1 VSSRGGWYLARAVPS
16 ILTAVRDLDRARQI
30 AVVLVRHGF
39 GEVAARLGL
48 SSMGAKSDPEPTS
61 GSALAAVGD
70 RATLAQRLRMVL
82 TDLGPSFVKLGQ
94 IASTRPDLI
103 PGDVILELKK
113 LQDAVPPFSSEDARA
128 IIEEQLGAPVN
139 EVFADFEDKPMASAS
154 IGQVHKAKLRTPEG
168 EVPVVVK
175 VQRPNVAQTIER
187 DVDLLYWFAHAL
199 ERAIPETKTYSP
211 TDLVKEFDRSITA
224 EIDFVQEAENAQR
237 FAKNFEGH
245 EAIRFP
251 AIYKGA
257 SGKKVLTMEFFD
269 GPKIDRATAKGFDG
283 KIIAARSVDVIIKM
297 IFEDGFF
304 HADPHPGNIL
314 VLGTPEAPVLGM
326 LDLGLIGH
334 LSPLMRD
341 RAIDLMVA
349 AVREDYEGIA
359 DALYA
364 MGKPNRKVDQAA
376 YRADVAT
383 LARKYLGKSLKD
395 IEMSGLIT
403 DLVQGAIRHGIDMP
417 PDFLMVGK
425 ALMTIEGIGRQ
436 LDPNLD
442 VFNAA
447 KPHFL
452 RLLAKRYSPEKVSG
466 DLLRAAVRM
475 SGLAGTMP
483 EQVGEIL
490 EDLRK
495 GHLSMKTVDPGL
507 PLAAERLGKQV
518 YTGLTVASMV
528 FAGGLLLATDKHVWL
543 GYLLFVGAGATAF
556 FHQIRQWWTGSQFRG
571 GRG

>member
-1 VSSRGGWYLARAVPS
+1 MPS

-48 SSMGAKSDPEPTS
+48 SSDAPGAGTS
-61 GSALAAVGD
+61 AAGD
-70 RATLAQRLRMVL
+70 RATVATRLRLVL
-82 TDLGPSFVKLGQ
+82 TELGPSFVKLGQ

-103 PGDVILELKK
+103 PADVIAELKK
-113 LQDAVPPFSSEDARA
+113 LQDAVPPFPSDQARA
-128 IIEEQLGAPVN
+128 IVEEQLGAPVD
-139 EVFADFEDKPMASAS
+139 EVFTAFEDTPMASAS
-154 IGQVHKAKLRTPEG
+154 IGQVHRARLRTPEG
-168 EVPVVVK
+168 EVQVVVK

-199 ERAIPETKTYSP
+199 ERAIPETRTYSP

-245 EAIRFP
+245 ESVRFP
-251 AIYKGA
+251 LIYRQQ
-257 SGKKVLTMEFFD
+257 SGRKVLTMEFFD
-269 GPKIDRATAKGFDG
+269 GLKLDRALAQGFDG
-283 KIIAARSVDVIIKM
+283 KVIAARAVDVIVKM
-297 IFEDGFF
+297 AFEDGFF

-314 VLGTPEAPVLGM
+314 VLGTPEAPILGM
-326 LDLGLIGH
+326 LDLGLVGH
-334 LSPLMRD
+334 LSPVMRD

-349 AVREDYEGIA
+349 AIREDYDGIA

-364 MGKPNRKVDQAA
+364 LGKPTRKVDQAA
-376 YRADVAT
+376 YRADVSS
-383 LARKYLGKSLKD
+383 LARKYLGKSLRE
-395 IEMSGLIT
+395 IEISALVT
-403 DLVQGAIRHGIDMP
+403 DLIQGATRHGIDMP

-425 ALMTIEGIGRQ
+425 SLMTIEGIGRQ
-436 LDPNLD
+436 LDPDLD
-442 VFNAA
+442 VFSAA
-447 KPHFL
+447 RPHFL
-452 RLLAKRYSPEKVSG
+452 RLLARRYAPEKVSG

-483 EQVGEIL
+483 EQIGEIL

-495 GHLSMKTVDPGL
+495 GHLSMKTEDPGL
-507 PLAAERLGKQV
+507 PLAAERLGKQL

-528 FAGGLLLATDKHVWL
+528 FAGGMLLASDRHVWL
-543 GYLLFVGAGATAF
+543 GYLLFVTAAATAF
-556 FHQIRQWWTGSQFRG
+556 FHQIRQWWTGAQFRG
-571 GRG
+571 GRS

>member
-1 VSSRGGWYLARAVPS
+1 MPS
-16 ILTAVRDLDRARQI
+16 IFTAVRDLDRARQI

-39 GEVAARLGL
+39 GEVASRLGL
-48 SSMGAKSDPEPTS
+48 SSAGGPSKSNE
-61 GSALAAVGD
+61 GSESSPAGD

-103 PGDVILELKK
+103 PADVIAELKK
-113 LQDAVPPFSSEDARA
+113 LQDAVPPFSAEEARA
-128 IIEEQLGAPVN
+128 IVEEQLGAPIH
-139 EVFADFEDKPMASAS
+139 EVFSSFDDEPMASAS
-154 IGQVHKAKLRTPEG
+154 IGQVHKATLRSAEG
-168 EVPVVVK
+168 DIPVVVK
-175 VQRPNVAQTIER
+175 VQRPNVAQTIAR

-199 ERAIPETKTYSP
+199 ERAFPESKTYSP
-211 TDLVKEFDRSITA
+211 TDLVREFDRAITA
-224 EIDFVQEAENAQR
+224 EIDFVQEADNAVR

-251 AIYKGA
+251 VIYKRA
-257 SGKKVLTMEFFD
+257 SGRKVLTMEYFS
-269 GPKIDRATAKGFDG
+269 GPKIDRAKEHGFDG
-283 KIIAARSVDVIIKM
+283 KVIAARSVDVIIKM

-326 LDLGLIGH
+326 LDLGLVGH
-334 LSPLMRD
+334 LSPLMRE

-349 AVREDYEGIA
+349 AVREDYEAIA

-364 MGKPNRKVDQAA
+364 MGKPHRKVDQVA
-376 YRADVAT
+376 YRADVAM

-395 IEMSGLIT
+395 IEMSSLIT
-403 DLVQGAIRHGIDMP
+403 DLVRGAIRHGIDMP

-425 ALMTIEGIGRQ
+425 ALMTLEGIGRQ
-436 LDPNLD
+436 LDPDLD
-442 VFNAA
+442 VFSAA

-518 YTGLTVASMV
+518 YTGLTVASMI
-528 FAGGLLLATDKHVWL
+528 FAGGLLLATDRHVWL
-543 GYLLFVGAGATAF
+543 AYLLFLGAVATAF
-556 FHQIRQWWTGSQFRG
+556 FHQIRQWWTGAQLRS
-571 GRG
+571 GRN

>member
-1 VSSRGGWYLARAVPS
+1 
-16 ILTAVRDLDRARQI
+16 
-30 AVVLVRHGF
+30 
-39 GEVAARLGL
+39 
-48 SSMGAKSDPEPTS
+48 
-61 GSALAAVGD
+61 
-70 RATLAQRLRMVL
+70 
-82 TDLGPSFVKLGQ
+82 
-94 IASTRPDLI
+94 
-103 PGDVILELKK
+103 
-113 LQDAVPPFSSEDARA
+113 
-128 IIEEQLGAPVN
+128 
-139 EVFADFEDKPMASAS
+139 
-154 IGQVHKAKLRTPEG
+154 
-168 EVPVVVK
+168 
-175 VQRPNVAQTIER
+175 
-187 DVDLLYWFAHAL
+187 
-199 ERAIPETKTYSP
+199 
-211 TDLVKEFDRSITA
+211 
-224 EIDFVQEAENAQR
+224 
-237 FAKNFEGH
+237 
-245 EAIRFP
+245 
-251 AIYKGA
+251 
-257 SGKKVLTMEFFD
+257 
-269 GPKIDRATAKGFDG
+269 
-283 KIIAARSVDVIIKM
+283 VIIKM

-304 HADPHPGNIL
+304 HADPHPGNVL

-326 LDLGLIGH
+326 LDLGLVGH

-349 AVREDYEGIA
+349 AVREDYEAIA

-376 YRADVAT
+376 YRADVAM

-395 IEMSGLIT
+395 IEMSALIT
-403 DLVQGAIRHGIDMP
+403 DLIQGAIRHGIDMP

-425 ALMTIEGIGRQ
+425 ALMTLEGIGRQ
-436 LDPNLD
+436 LDPDLD

-466 DLLRAAVRM
+466 DILRAAVRM

-507 PLAAERLGKQV
+507 PVAAERLGKQV

-528 FAGGLLLATDKHVWL
+528 FAGGLLLATDKHIWL

-556 FHQIRQWWTGSQFRG
+556 FHQIRQWWTGTQLRS
-571 GRG
+571 GRS

>member
-1 VSSRGGWYLARAVPS
+1 VPS

-48 SSMGAKSDPEPTS
+48 SSDPPGAHP
-61 GSALAAVGD
+61 SAAGD
-70 RATLAQRLRMVL
+70 RATVATRLRLVL
-82 TDLGPSFVKLGQ
+82 TELGPSFVKLGQ

-103 PGDVILELKK
+103 PADVIAELKK
-113 LQDAVPPFSSEDARA
+113 LQDAVPPFASEQARA
-128 IIEEQLGAPVN
+128 IIEEQLGAPVA
-139 EVFADFEDKPMASAS
+139 EVFTAFEDTPMASAS
-154 IGQVHKAKLRTPEG
+154 IGQVHRARLRTAEG
-168 EVPVVVK
+168 EAQVVVK

-245 EAIRFP
+245 EAVRFP
-251 AIYKGA
+251 VIHRQQ
-257 SGKKVLTMEFFD
+257 SGRKVLTMEFFD
-269 GPKIDRATAKGFDG
+269 GLKLDRALAQGFDG
-283 KIIAARSVDVIIKM
+283 KVIAARAVDVIIKM
-297 IFEDGFF
+297 AFEDGFF

-314 VLGTPEAPVLGM
+314 MLGTPEAPVLGM
-326 LDLGLIGH
+326 LDLGLVGH
-334 LSPLMRD
+334 LSPVMRD

-349 AVREDYEGIA
+349 AIREDYDGLA

-364 MGKPNRKVDQAA
+364 LGKPTRKVDQAA
-376 YRADVAT
+376 YRADVAS
-383 LARKYLGKSLKD
+383 LARKYLGKSLRE
-395 IEMSGLIT
+395 IEISALVT
-403 DLVQGAIRHGIDMP
+403 DLIQGAMRHGIDMP

-425 ALMTIEGIGRQ
+425 SLMTIEGIGRQ
-436 LDPNLD
+436 LDPDLD
-442 VFNAA
+442 VFSAA
-447 KPHFL
+447 RPHFL
-452 RLLAKRYSPEKVSG
+452 RLLARRYAPEKVSG
-466 DLLRAAVRM
+466 DLLRAAMRM

-483 EQVGEIL
+483 EQIGEIL

-495 GHLSMKTVDPGL
+495 GHLSMKTEDPGL
-507 PLAAERLGKQV
+507 PLAAERLGKQL

-528 FAGGLLLATDKHVWL
+528 FAGGLLLAADRHVWL
-543 GYLLFVGAGATAF
+543 GYLLFLTAAVTAF
-556 FHQIRQWWTGSQFRG
+556 FHQIRQWWTGAQLRG
-571 GRG
+571 GRS

>member
-1 VSSRGGWYLARAVPS
+1 MPS

-48 SSMGAKSDPEPTS
+48 SSDPPGAHP
-61 GSALAAVGD
+61 SAAGD
-70 RATLAQRLRMVL
+70 RATVATRLRLVL
-82 TDLGPSFVKLGQ
+82 TELGPSFVKLGQ

-103 PGDVILELKK
+103 PADVIAELKK
-113 LQDAVPPFSSEDARA
+113 LQDAVPPFASEQARA
-128 IIEEQLGAPVN
+128 IIEEQLGAPVA
-139 EVFADFEDKPMASAS
+139 EVFTAFEDTPMASAS
-154 IGQVHKAKLRTPEG
+154 IGQVHRARLRTAEG
-168 EVPVVVK
+168 EAQVVVK

-245 EAIRFP
+245 EAVRFP
-251 AIYKGA
+251 VIHRQQ
-257 SGKKVLTMEFFD
+257 SGRKVLTMEFFD
-269 GPKIDRATAKGFDG
+269 GLKLDRALAQGFDG
-283 KIIAARSVDVIIKM
+283 KVIAARAVDVIIKM
-297 IFEDGFF
+297 AFEDGFF

-314 VLGTPEAPVLGM
+314 MLGTPEAPVLGM
-326 LDLGLIGH
+326 LDLGLVGH
-334 LSPLMRD
+334 LSPVMRD

-349 AVREDYEGIA
+349 AIREDYDGLA

-364 MGKPNRKVDQAA
+364 LGKPTRKVDQAA
-376 YRADVAT
+376 YRADVAS
-383 LARKYLGKSLKD
+383 LARKYLGKSLRE
-395 IEMSGLIT
+395 IEISALVT
-403 DLVQGAIRHGIDMP
+403 DLIQGAMRHGIDMP

-425 ALMTIEGIGRQ
+425 SLMTIEGIGRQ
-436 LDPNLD
+436 LDPDLD
-442 VFNAA
+442 VFSAA
-447 KPHFL
+447 RPHFL
-452 RLLAKRYSPEKVSG
+452 RLLARRYAPEKVSG
-466 DLLRAAVRM
+466 DLLRAAMRM

-483 EQVGEIL
+483 EQIGEIL

-495 GHLSMKTVDPGL
+495 GHLSMKTEDPGL
-507 PLAAERLGKQV
+507 PLAAERLGKQL

-528 FAGGLLLATDKHVWL
+528 FAGGLLLAADRHVWL
-543 GYLLFVGAGATAF
+543 GYLLFLTAAVTAF
-556 FHQIRQWWTGSQFRG
+556 FHQIRQWWTGAQLRG
-571 GRG
+571 GRS

>member
-1 VSSRGGWYLARAVPS
+1 MPS

-39 GEVAARLGL
+39 GEVVTRLGL
-48 SSMGAKSDPEPTS
+48 SSGTAPKSDAEPSSSTS
-61 GSALAAVGD
+61 PVGD

-103 PGDVILELKK
+103 PPDVIAELKK

-128 IIEEQLGAPVN
+128 IIEEQLGAPVS
-139 EVFADFEDKPMASAS
+139 EVFATFEDKPMASAS
-154 IGQVHKAKLRTPEG
+154 IGQVHKATLRSPDG
-168 EVPVVVK
+168 DVPVVVK

-199 ERAIPETKTYSP
+199 ERAFPETKTYSP
-211 TDLVKEFDRSITA
+211 TDLVREFDRSITA

-251 AIYKGA
+251 TIHKKA
-257 SGKKVLTMEFFD
+257 SSKKILTMEFFD
-269 GPKIDRATAKGFDG
+269 GPKIDRAKDRGFDG
-283 KIIAARSVDVIIKM
+283 KVIAARSVDVIIKM

-304 HADPHPGNIL
+304 HADPHPGNVL
-314 VLGTPEAPVLGM
+314 VLGTPEAPILGM
-326 LDLGLIGH
+326 LDLGLVGH

-349 AVREDYEGIA
+349 AVREDYEAIA

-364 MGKPNRKVDQAA
+364 MGKPNRKVDQVA
-376 YRADVAT
+376 YRADVAM

-395 IEMSGLIT
+395 IEMSALIT
-403 DLVQGAIRHGIDMP
+403 DLIQGAIRHGIDMP

-425 ALMTIEGIGRQ
+425 SLMTLEGIGRQ
-436 LDPNLD
+436 LDPDLD

-528 FAGGLLLATDKHVWL
+528 FAGGLLLATDRHVWL
-543 GYLLFVGAGATAF
+543 GYLLFVGAGVTAF
-556 FHQIRQWWTGSQFRG
+556 FHQIRQWWTGTQLRS

>member
-1 VSSRGGWYLARAVPS
+1 MPS

-30 AVVLVRHGF
+30 AIVLVRHGF
-39 GEVAARLGL
+39 GEVATRLGL
-48 SSMGAKSDPEPTS
+48 SSLGAIKSEEGAASSPT
-61 GSALAAVGD
+61 GD
-70 RATLAQRLRMVL
+70 RSTLAQRLRMVL

-103 PGDVILELKK
+103 PPDIVAELKK
-113 LQDAVPPFSSEDARA
+113 LQDSVPPFSSEEARA
-128 IIEEQLGAPVN
+128 IIEEQLGAPVS
-139 EVFADFEDKPMASAS
+139 EVFSQFEDTPMASAS
-154 IGQVHKAKLRTPEG
+154 IGQVHKATLRAEDG
-168 EVPVVVK
+168 EHAVVVK

-199 ERAIPETKTYSP
+199 ERAFPESKTYSP
-211 TDLVKEFDRSITA
+211 TDLVREFDRSITA

-251 AIYKGA
+251 AIHRKA
-257 SGKKVLTMEFFD
+257 SGRKVITMEFFA
-269 GPKIDRATAKGFDG
+269 GPKIDRAKEHGFDG
-283 KIIAARSVDVIIKM
+283 KVIAARAVDVIIKM

-304 HADPHPGNIL
+304 HADPHPGNVL

-326 LDLGLIGH
+326 LDLGLVGH

-364 MGKPNRKVDQAA
+364 MGKPNRKVDQVA
-376 YRADVAT
+376 YRADVAM
-383 LARKYLGKSLKD
+383 LSRKYLGKSLKD
-395 IEMSGLIT
+395 IEMSALIS

-425 ALMTIEGIGRQ
+425 ALMTLEGIGRQ
-436 LDPNLD
+436 LDPDLD

-466 DLLRAAVRM
+466 DLLRAAMRM

-507 PLAAERLGKQV
+507 PIAAERLGKQV

-528 FAGGLLLATDKHVWL
+528 FAGGLLLATDRHVWL

-556 FHQIRQWWTGSQFRG
+556 FHQIRQWWTGTQLRS
-571 GRG
+571 GRS

>member
-1 VSSRGGWYLARAVPS
+1 VPS

-30 AVVLVRHGF
+30 AIVLVRHGF
-39 GEVAARLGL
+39 GEVATRLGL
-48 SSMGAKSDPEPTS
+48 SSLGAIKSEEGAASSPT
-61 GSALAAVGD
+61 GD
-70 RATLAQRLRMVL
+70 RSTLAQRLRMVL

-103 PGDVILELKK
+103 PPDIVAELKK
-113 LQDAVPPFSSEDARA
+113 LQDSVPPFSSEEARA
-128 IIEEQLGAPVN
+128 IIEEQLGAPVS
-139 EVFADFEDKPMASAS
+139 EVFSQFEDTPMASAS
-154 IGQVHKAKLRTPEG
+154 IGQVHKATLRAEDG
-168 EVPVVVK
+168 EHAVVVK

-199 ERAIPETKTYSP
+199 ERAFPESKTYSP
-211 TDLVKEFDRSITA
+211 TDLVREFDRSITA

-251 AIYKGA
+251 AIHRKA
-257 SGKKVLTMEFFD
+257 SGRKVITMEFFA
-269 GPKIDRATAKGFDG
+269 GPKIDRAKEHGFDG
-283 KIIAARSVDVIIKM
+283 KVIAARAVDVIIKM

-304 HADPHPGNIL
+304 HADPHPGNVL

-326 LDLGLIGH
+326 LDLGLVGH

-364 MGKPNRKVDQAA
+364 MGKPNRKVDQVA
-376 YRADVAT
+376 YRADVAM
-383 LARKYLGKSLKD
+383 LSRKYLGKSLKD
-395 IEMSGLIT
+395 IEMSALIS

-425 ALMTIEGIGRQ
+425 ALMTLEGIGRQ
-436 LDPNLD
+436 LDPDLD

-466 DLLRAAVRM
+466 DLLRAAMRM

-507 PLAAERLGKQV
+507 PIAAERLGKQV

-528 FAGGLLLATDKHVWL
+528 FAGGLLLATDRHVWL

-556 FHQIRQWWTGSQFRG
+556 FHQIRQWWTGTQLRS
-571 GRG
+571 GRS

>member
-1 VSSRGGWYLARAVPS
+1 MPS

-30 AVVLVRHGF
+30 AVILAKHGF
-39 GEVAARLGL
+39 GEVVSRLGL
-48 SSMGAKSDPEPTS
+48 GTNKTETSSTS
-61 GSALAAVGD
+61 VAGGTSAVGD
-70 RATLAQRLRMVL
+70 RATVATRLRLVL
-82 TDLGPSFVKLGQ
+82 TELGPSFVKLGQ

-103 PGDVILELKK
+103 PQDVIKELKK
-113 LQDAVPPFSSEDARA
+113 LQDAVPAFSSQDARA
-128 IIEEQLGAPVN
+128 IIEEQLGAPIS
-139 EVFADFEDKPMASAS
+139 EVYLKFEDAPMASAS
-154 IGQVHKAKLRTPEG
+154 IGQVHKATLRTPEG
-168 EVPVVVK
+168 AEVAVVVK

-199 ERAIPETKTYSP
+199 ERAIPETRTYSP

-224 EIDFVQEAENAQR
+224 ELDFVQEGENATH
-237 FAKNFEGH
+237 FAKNFEGSQT
-245 EAIRFP
+245 IRFP
-251 AIYKGA
+251 AIYKQA
-257 SGKKVLTMEFFD
+257 SGKKVLTMEFFE
-269 GPKIDRATAKGFDG
+269 GPKIDRAQAAGFDG
-283 KIIAARSVDVIIKM
+283 KLIAARSVESIIKM

-314 VLGTPEAPVLGM
+314 VLGTPEAPILGM
-326 LDLGLIGH
+326 LDLGLVGH
-334 LSPLMRD
+334 LSPIMRD

-349 AVREDYEGIA
+349 AVREDYDSIA
-359 DALYA
+359 DALYS

-395 IEMSGLIT
+395 IEMSALIT
-403 DLVQGAIRHGIDMP
+403 DLIQGAIRHGIDMP

-425 ALMTIEGIGRQ
+425 TLMTMEGIGRQ
-436 LDPNLD
+436 LDPDLD
-442 VFNAA
+442 VFSAA

-483 EQVGEIL
+483 EQLGEIL

-507 PLAAERLGKQV
+507 PMAAERLGKQV
-518 YTGLTVASMV
+518 YTGLTVSSMV
-528 FAGGLLLATDKHVWL
+528 FAGGLLLATDHHVWL
-543 GYLLFVGAGATAF
+543 GYLLFVGAGGTAF
-556 FHQIRQWWTGSQFRG
+556 FHQIRQWWTGWQLRG
-571 GRG
+571 GRQ